1 LVGGESDNKNWRGIV
16 IALLVIL
23 VICGLVVVAVILV
36 TPGNIS
42 DTHRQTK
49 TEGDRETNI
58 QRHIQTDRQTWL
70 ILQVDVSYIKLL
82 TSMLTHPT

>member
-1 LVGGESDNKNWRGIV
+1 MVGGESDNKNWRGIV

-42 DTHRQTK
+42 ETDRQRQRGIERQTYR
-49 TEGDRETNI
+49 DIYR
-58 QRHIQTDRQTWL
+58 QTDRRG
-70 ILQVDVSYIKLL
+70 
-82 TSMLTHPT
+82 